1 MARIRRSFLALTGLA
16 FAATG
21 CAQAPAVGAEGQ
33 AAFAPT
39 PSAMGTTT
47 RPSGT
52 PSKGP
57 GLVVVRVRLTGG
69 PMRRDG
75 GMAVNHSPANG
86 QRVTA
91 TGPAGRRASATDA
104 AGEARL
110 RLPLG
115 DYSIGAECSAELLPV
130 VVRAGTAQQV
140 TIDCYVP

>member
-1 MARIRRSFLALTGLA
+1 MARIRRSVLALTGLA

-21 CAQAPAVGAEGQ
+21 CAQVPPVGAEGR
-33 AAFAPT
+33 AAFAAT

-47 RPSGT
+47 TPSGT
-52 PSKGP
+52 PSK

-75 GMAVNHSPANG
+75 GMALNHSPANG

-91 TGPAGRRASATDA
+91 TGAAGRRAATTDA
-104 AGEARL
+104 AGDARL
-110 RLPLG
+110 RLPRG

>member
-1 MARIRRSFLALTGLA
+1 MARIRRSVLALTGLA

-33 AAFAPT
+33 AAFARI

-47 RPSGT
+47 PSGT
-52 PSKGP
+52 PSN
-57 GLVVVRVRLTGG
+57 GLVVVVVRVRLTGG

-75 GMAVNHSPANG
+75 GMALNHSPANG

-91 TGPAGRRASATDA
+91 TGAAGRRAATTDA

-115 DYSIGAECSAELLPV
+115 DYTIGAECSAELLPV